1 MTQPG
6 REGSIVSTLRRG
18 RPPLLDG
25 FCIAA
30 ILVACVLFFAMQIL
44 TDRCFFPWDMA
55 DYYYPHQRFV
65 SDAIHR
71 GALPLWDPYVF
82 SGFPISG
89 DVQASLLY
97 PPTVLSFFV
106 PGAFPLRFKVVELV
120 WILHVFL
127 AGMATYLL
135 GRKLA
140 LDRVGSLVAA
150 MVFMFGGFFPMHA
163 EHETWV
169 KATAWVPL
177 IVLLYLEALSTRR
190 VAFVLGAGLAFGM
203 SILAGYTA
211 TSVYTAYLLLFLCL
225 YQSARHIK
233 SREYSQVR
241 TNLLLLG
248 LVVLIG
254 LGISAAQTLPAYEY
268 LGQTLRG
275 EREYSQSAVPGVTPL
290 NILTM
295 VIPGVFGMS
304 KSLPAGGPYLGGDP
318 TVTQL
323 YLGLPTLALALAGLT
338 SKNRYRGLFLS
349 LSLVSIF
356 LASGS
361 LFPVY
366 RTYTSLLPL
375 LNLFRR
381 PQAFYPFFVLA
392 IAMLGG
398 MGATLL
404 VQEGRRRGTKL
415 AAISLSVVAGLC
427 AATACIAEYLRFLG
441 TVSEVQWL
449 SKLTQPLEYLSVAA
463 LDSLLV
469 SGATIVLLLAV
480 LSSKQRITRY
490 VQPMF
495 IMLLF
500 LDLYYANGNQH
511 FNCAQGNPDTVVYER
526 GAYDVVLPG
535 VDLIRGDYLL
545 GGYRIAIGPYFSY
558 GGAWDNASNV
568 IRVESLNGLSP
579 FVLRTYA
586 EFVSAIAGIDSS
598 LLDLLNVRYLVS
610 NESFL
615 TADSDSDFDSRLQ
628 QTQGAYIYLMVGMPT
643 EDGLRLIDSTPDAWY
658 QLYERDTV
666 LPRFFGVNQFEVIAD
681 KGLRLAKLQEPDFDP
696 GRVVILENPFGG
708 ELAGNLQAVS
718 MACYEPNGYSLVA
731 EVDGGSI
738 FLVMSEIFYPGWKA
752 YVDGE
757 PREILRVDHTFRGLY
772 LEEGR
777 HEVLVVFDPPAFKLG
792 LLVSAVT
799 LASVAGM
806 LVYLSLRRCGR
817 RVAYVAMALTILV
830 PISVG
835 WLVFSASRYNP
846 RRCVSQDATI
856 TRPMRA
862 DVGGTIAFLGY
873 DLFPEDA
880 VVEAGDTVALSLYW
894 QAQDKIHEDYT
905 VFVHL
910 LDEADKRWMQR
921 DNWPAYWTRPTS
933 GWAVGEVVR
942 DGHSFELP
950 PDIPP
955 GTYRI
960 VIGLYVRSTMER
972 LPVLDGN
979 GQPSADGVI
988 ALDTTITVT
997 DQRLRGG

>member
-1 MTQPG
+1 MDRPG
-6 REGSIVSTLRRG
+6 QKLHALRDRVSARKYQ
-18 RPPLLDG
+18 LLDAG
-25 FCIAA
+25 LIALIGA
-30 ILVACVLFFAMQIL
+30 ACLVFLREPIL
-44 TDRCFFPWDMA
+44 TDHCYFPWDMA
-55 DYYYPHQRFV
+55 DLFYPPQRFV

-71 GALPLWDPYVF
+71 GALPLWDPYVL

-97 PPTVLSFFV
+97 PPTVLSLFL

-169 KATAWVPL
+169 KATAWIPL
-177 IVLLYLEALSTRR
+177 ILLLYLEALSTRR
-190 VAFVLGAGLAFGM
+190 VALVLGAGLAFGM

-211 TSVYTAYLLLFLCL
+211 TSVYTAYLLLFVCL
-225 YQSARHIK
+225 YQSARHMK
-233 SREYSQVR
+233 TGEYTQAR

-248 LVVLIG
+248 VVVLIG
-254 LGISAAQTLPAYEY
+254 LGMSAAQTLPAYEY
-268 LGQTLRG
+268 LGQTARG
-275 EREYSQSAVPGVTPL
+275 QMEYSQSAVPALTPL

-304 KSLPAGGPYLGGDP
+304 KSLPPGSPYLGGDP
-318 TVTQL
+318 TMTQL
-323 YLGLPTLALALAGLT
+323 YFGLPTVGLALAGLT
-338 SKNRYRGLFLS
+338 GRNRYRGLFLS
-349 LSLVSIF
+349 LALVSIF

-366 RTYTSLLPL
+366 RTYISLLPL
-375 LNLFRR
+375 LSLFRR
-381 PQAFYPFFVLA
+381 PQAFYPFFVLG
-392 IAMLGG
+392 IAMLSG

-404 VQEGRRRGTKL
+404 AQEGRRRGTKL

-427 AATACIAEYLRFLG
+427 AATACIADYLRFLG

-449 SKLTQPLEYLSVAA
+449 CKLTQPLEYLKVAA

-469 SGATIVLLLAV
+469 SGATIALLLAV
-480 LSSKQRITRY
+480 LNNRQRIITY
-490 VQPMF
+490 VRPLF
-495 IMLLF
+495 VILLF
-500 LDLYYANGNQH
+500 LDLHYANGNQH
-511 FNCAQGNPDTVVYER
+511 FNCAEANPDTVVDER
-526 GAYDVVLPG
+526 GAYGVVLPG
-535 VDLIRGDYLL
+535 IDLIRGDQLL
-545 GGYRIAIGPYFSY
+545 GQYRVALGPY
-558 GGAWDNASNV
+558 GGAWDNVANV
-568 IRVESLNGLSP
+568 IRVESINGYNPL
-579 FVLRTYA
+579 VMRTYS
-586 EFVSAIAGIDSS
+586 ELISAVGGADSS
-598 LLDLLNVRYLVS
+598 LLDLLNVRYIIS
-610 NESFL
+610 NEGFL
-615 TADSDSDFDSRLQ
+615 TAQGSPDFAGRLNRFW
-628 QTQGAYIYLMVGMPT
+628 QGHIQLVAGAPDLG
-643 EDGLRLIDSTPDAWY
+643 ELSLIDSSTNGWY

-681 KGLRLAKLQEPDFDP
+681 KDLRLAKLQDPDFDP

-757 PREILRVDHTFRGLY
+757 PCEILRVDHTFRGLY

-799 LASVAGM
+799 LATVAGM
-806 LVYLSLRRCGR
+806 LVYLSLRRCGL

-846 RRCVSQDATI
+846 RSCVSQDATI

-862 DVGGTIAFLGY
+862 DVGGTIALLGY

-921 DNWPAYWTRPTS
+921 DNWPAYGTRPTS

-972 LPVLDGN
+972 LPVVDSS

-988 ALDTTITVT
+988 ALDTTITIT
-997 DQRLRGG
+997 DQRLRSG

>member
-1 MTQPG
+1 MDRPG
-6 REGSIVSTLRRG
+6 QKLHALRDRVSARKYQ
-18 RPPLLDG
+18 LLDAG
-25 FCIAA
+25 LIALIGA
-30 ILVACVLFFAMQIL
+30 ACLVFFREPIL
-44 TDRCFFPWDMA
+44 TDRCYFPWDMA
-55 DYYYPHQRFV
+55 DYSCPTQRFV
-65 SDAIHR
+65 SDTIHR

-89 DVQASLLY
+89 DVPASLLY
-97 PPTVLSFFV
+97 PPTVLSFLV
-106 PGAFPLRFKVVELV
+106 PGTFPLRFKVVELV

-127 AGMATYLL
+127 AGMGTYLL
-135 GRKLA
+135 ARKLA
-140 LDRVGSLVAA
+140 LHRAGSLIAA
-150 MVFMFGGFFPMHA
+150 TVFMFGGFFPMHA
-163 EHETWV
+163 EHDTWV
-169 KATAWVPL
+169 KATAWIPL
-177 IVLLYLEALSTRR
+177 ILLLYLEALSTRR
-190 VAFVLGAGLAFGM
+190 VAFVLGAGLALGM
-203 SILAGYTA
+203 SILAGYTS
-211 TSVYTAYLLLFLCL
+211 TSVYTAYLLLFFCL
-225 YQSARHIK
+225 HQSAAYIK
-233 SREYSQVR
+233 TRDYRQAI

-248 LVVLIG
+248 LIVSIG
-254 LGISAAQTLPAYEY
+254 LGLSAAHTLPAYEY
-268 LGQTLRG
+268 LGHTRRG
-275 EREYSQSAVPGVTPL
+275 ETDYSQSVALGVTPL
-290 NILTM
+290 NVLTM
-295 VIPGVFGMS
+295 VVPGAFGMS
-304 KSLPAGGPYLGGDP
+304 KSLPSASPYLAADP
-318 TVTQL
+318 TVNQL
-323 YLGLPTLALALAGLT
+323 YLGLPTLALALVGLT
-338 SKNRYRGLFLS
+338 SKNRYRGFFLS
-349 LSLVSIF
+349 LSLVSVL

-361 LFPVY
+361 LLPVY
-366 RTYTSLLPL
+366 RTYMSLLPL
-375 LNLFRR
+375 LSLFRR

-392 IAMLGG
+392 IAILGG
-398 MGATLL
+398 MGATILA
-404 VQEGRRRGTKL
+404 QEGRRRGTRL

-441 TVSEVQWL
+441 TVSEVEWL

-511 FNCAQGNPDTVVYER
+511 FNCAGGNPDTVVHER
-526 GAYDVVLPG
+526 GAYGVVLPG
-535 VDLIRGDYLL
+535 IDLIRDDHLL
-545 GGYRIAIGPYFSY
+545 GQYRVALGPY
-558 GGAWDNASNV
+558 GGAWDNVANV
-568 IRVESLNGLSP
+568 IRVESINGYNPL
-579 FVLRTYA
+579 LMKTYS
-586 EFVSAIAGIDSS
+586 ELISAVGGADSS
-598 LLDLLNVRYLVS
+598 LLDLLNVRYIVS
-610 NESFL
+610 NEGFL
-615 TADSDSDFDSRLQ
+615 TADGSPDFAGRLNLFG
-628 QTQGAYIYLMVGMPT
+628 QGHIQLITGMPDLG
-643 EDGLRLIDSTPDAWY
+643 ELSLVDSSADGWY
-658 QLYERDTV
+658 QLYERHTV

-696 GRVVILENPFGG
+696 GRVAILENPFGG
-708 ELAGNLQAVS
+708 ELAGNLQALS
-718 MACYEPNGYSLVA
+718 LACYQANGYSLVA

-738 FLVMSEIFYPGWKA
+738 LLVMSEIFYPGWKA

-757 PREILRVDHTFRGLY
+757 SREILRVDHTFRGLY
-772 LEEGR
+772 LEEGK
-777 HEVLVVFDPPAFKLG
+777 HEVLVVFDPLAFKLG
-792 LLVSAVT
+792 LLVSTVT
-799 LASVAGM
+799 SASVAGM
-806 LVYLSLRRCGR
+806 LVYVSLRRCGR

-846 RRCVSQDATI
+846 RSCVSQDPTI

-921 DNWPAYWTRPTS
+921 DNWPAYGTRPTS